1 MRFITLITLLFATT
15 LASAQDNIVLRNGEE
30 IPAKVLEINQIELKY
45 RKVANPDGPLYTA
58 PLRDVLFIKYANG
71 TKDSF
76 GTEQP
81 RQMARPG
88 MLQPGVPRPG
98 RARPGRRARPGAA
111 GPGQMGAAGP
121 QAAATPGLDGLRY
134 HSGLFS
140 RYYSSAGGQ
149 RIDMTE
155 AGSLF
160 ATQPDASRAF
170 NRGRSL
176 RTWSI
181 VTAVPAVVL
190 IGAGVGLA
198 AFEGM
203 GGDGRGR
210 NGSRFDRMDAS
221 STNDPT
227 DNDNDRMSGRGGDAF
242 AGAAVA
248 GTGVLLGVASVWLG
262 NRANVQFRRAAS
274 RYNGR
279 ANTSLHF
286 MPSRQGL
293 GVGAVLTF

>member
-1 MRFITLITLLFATT
+1 MRFITLVALLLLTK

-30 IPAKVLEINQIELKY
+30 IPAKVLEINQTELKY
-45 RKVANPDGPLYTA
+45 RKTANPDGPLYTA

-76 GTEQP
+76 STEQP
-81 RQMARPG
+81 RQMLLPGMVRPG
-88 MLQPGVPRPG
+88 MPRPG
-98 RARPGRRARPGAA
+98 MARPGRPGRSR
-111 GPGQMGAAGP
+111 QMRTSGP
-121 QAAATPGLDGLRY
+121 QAGASPGLEGLRY

-149 RIDMTE
+149 RIGMAE

-160 ATQPDASRAF
+160 TTQPDASQAF

-198 AFEGM
+198 AFEGI
-203 GGDGRGR
+203 GGDRRGR
-210 NGSRFDRMDAS
+210 NGGRFDRMDAS
-221 STNDPT
+221 SMSPND
-227 DNDNDRMSGRGGDAF
+227 DNDNDRGRNGDRNF
-242 AGAAVA
+242 AGAAVV

-262 NRANVQFRRAAS
+262 NRANVQFRRAAT

-286 MPSRQGL
+286 IPSRQGL
-293 GVGAVLTF
+293 GVGAVLKF